1 VGGGNDEREQTL
13 NQLLVEMDG
22 FGRDEVFIGR
32 TMAQGRSYS
41 EHVAAQIDEE
51 VKAVSAAAYTRCEQL
66 LTENRQALE
75 DVAQY
80 LLANETMDRKE
91 FLAVFGE
98 TEETVHGAENAP
110 AAGTEGGTQETE
122 IM

>member
-1 VGGGNDEREQTL
+1 
-13 NQLLVEMDG
+13 
-22 FGRDEVFIGR
+22 
-32 TMAQGRSYS
+32 MAQGRSYS

-51 VKAVSAAAYTRCEQL
+51 VKAVIAAAYARCEQL

-91 FLAVFGE
+91 FLAVFAGE
-98 TEETVHGAENAP
+98 AP
-110 AAGTEGGTQETE
+110 AAAEEPE
-122 IM
+122 EA